1 MLKER
6 ACWLHPPRLVTKTDV
21 APCVGIKAK
30 TVAFSTTFEA
40 MKKPANVSLFT
51 SDPVT
56 PITLQILLFCI
67 ISAKKTSR
75 RPLTIKT
82 GGLSLLIIEN
92 KNTLETCLSR

>member
-6 ACWLHPPRLVTKTDV
+6 ACWLHPPHLVTKTDV

-51 SDPVT
+51 RVT
-56 PITLQILLFCI
+56 Q
-67 ISAKKTSR
+67 
-75 RPLTIKT
+75 
-82 GGLSLLIIEN
+82 
-92 KNTLETCLSR
+92 